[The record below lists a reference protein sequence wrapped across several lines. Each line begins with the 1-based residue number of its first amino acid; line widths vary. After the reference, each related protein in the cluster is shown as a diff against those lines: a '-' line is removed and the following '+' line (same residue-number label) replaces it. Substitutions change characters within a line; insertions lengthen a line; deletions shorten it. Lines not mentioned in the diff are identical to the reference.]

1 MNAVIKT
8 IAPGLGLILAVF
20 FAPLPGAAQ
29 EGGAVRDRDGKP
41 YRIDGE
47 SGFRIKDHIADLEVQ
62 VDDLQRQVR
71 ALENELSDKQ
81 TTINRLSSG
90 DTARST
96 ITEKDI
102 KTAGAVRRTSDS
114 PVNSSC
120 RSIVVPLNKRIDRLE
135 QDLRLARQTTPTNRS
150 ASSQGE
156 IVSCRA
162 ERDNLQ
168 MQVAKLQ
175 TALMDSPSKESYAR
189 EQQKRATQEK
199 TLGGLKS
206 TIENKQRMLEESE
219 QTIARLESEIG
230 SFKQQL
236 SAKTAENKQLE
247 TRLAGLQND
256 LEKAGTVRARAK
268 TSPIAVAAAQTRSS
282 TAGNE
287 QELKQAKLR
296 LGKQLSSIQRLI
308 GSRKDKLDALKSS
321 GRGVSVSIS
330 PLKTKN
336 NASLDSL
343 RLKVRRM
350 KFPEQE
356 YQISSG
362 LKEIEQVL
370 RSDIGVLSRLAR

>member
-135 QDLRLARQTTPTNRS
+135 QDLRLARQTTPTNSS

-236 SAKTAENKQLE
+236 SAKTAQNKQLE